1 MIYEIILRVLYYTMY
16 NHKTLISVAKSK
28 LLYRSKFQELCSLRC
43 RLYNLLQY
51 RGIAPILYLSHVEK
65 CFVLYPKQTWFP
77 PCIVSPKAIVA
88 PPAIV
93 ATGHSEPQ
101 LNR

>member
-43 RLYNLLQY
+43 WLYIVQPVTISWD
-51 RGIAPILYLSHVEK
+51 RTDIISFTWQEMF
-65 CFVLYPKQTWFP
+65 CFVSKADVVSSLYCFAKSHCCSSSHCCHRSQ
-77 PCIVSPKAIVA
+77 
-88 PPAIV
+88 
-93 ATGHSEPQ
+93 
-101 LNR
+101 